1 MSIINARDWIKNTL
15 MSKEYKHT
23 HFEMLRPYMQEA
35 VVMDLVI
42 AGNTYNTIIHRLKIQ
57 EAYFIRILNR
67 MQTKEYRLLDIT
79 KPVSYEV
86 KVLVERLSVL
96 IEQLQAEE
104 GTKKKATDAR
114 LELTRLLLDI
124 DLYKFGQ
131 GKAKTG
137 LQELLE
143 SLKQPVQEPEKK
155 EEIQSVQ

>member
-1 MSIINARDWIKNTL
+1 MSIINARAWITNTL
-15 MSKEYKHT
+15 LSKEYKHT

-35 VVMDLVI
+35 VVMELVI

-57 EAYFIRILNR
+57 EQRFIQILNR

-86 KVLVERLSVL
+86 KILVERLSVL
-96 IEQLQAEE
+96 IEQLQQEE

-114 LELTRLLLDI
+114 LELTRLLLDM

-137 LQELLE
+137 LEELLE
-143 SLKQPVQEPEKK
+143 ALKQPAQEPEKK
-155 EEIQSVQ
+155 EEVSVQ

>member
-1 MSIINARDWIKNTL
+1 MSIINARAWITNTL

-35 VVMDLVI
+35 VVMELVI

-57 EAYFIRILNR
+57 EQRFIQILNR

-86 KVLVERLSVL
+86 KILVERLSVL
-96 IEQLQAEE
+96 IEQLQQEE

-114 LELTRLLLDI
+114 LELTRLLLDM

-137 LQELLE
+137 LEELLE
-143 SLKQPVQEPEKK
+143 ALKQPAQEPEKK
-155 EEIQSVQ
+155 EEVSVQ

>member
-1 MSIINARDWIKNTL
+1 MSIINARAWITNTL

-35 VVMDLVI
+35 VVMELII

-57 EAYFIRILNR
+57 EQRFIQILNR

-86 KVLVERLSVL
+86 KILVERLSVL
-96 IEQLQAEE
+96 IEQLQQEE

-114 LELTRLLLDI
+114 LELTRLLLDM

-137 LQELLE
+137 LEELLE
-143 SLKQPVQEPEKK
+143 ALKQPAQEPEKK
-155 EEIQSVQ
+155 EEVSVQ